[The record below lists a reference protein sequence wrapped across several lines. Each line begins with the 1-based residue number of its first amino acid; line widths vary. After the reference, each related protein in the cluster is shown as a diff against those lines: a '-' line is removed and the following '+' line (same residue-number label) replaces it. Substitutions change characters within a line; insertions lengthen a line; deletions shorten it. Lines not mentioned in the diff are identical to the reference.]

1 MKAAVYDFDGTLT
14 PEALPYFKILEN
26 SGLKGGLGSLEFKLR
41 VKELMAS
48 KGLDF
53 YSAMIFT
60 ILDYVRDAGF
70 RLTDDNISLG
80 ANERHPNPGVPE
92 FIRWLKEQGVANYM
106 ISSGAKAYLERLAI
120 APLFSQI
127 YATTLS
133 YDANGEAT
141 GIAEL
146 MDDDHKVVALQE
158 IAQAI
163 NGDPE
168 NCDGVVY
175 FGDGLTDVPVF
186 KFVKQH
192 GGKTVLICQDPE
204 AENLQSF
211 REQNLIDKYA
221 LNDYGKGSDLYNFIK
236 NLL

>member
-14 PEALPYFKILEN
+14 PETLPYFKILEE
-26 SGLKGGLGSLEFKLR
+26 SGLKGGLGSPEFKLR
-41 VKELMAS
+41 IKALMAS

-70 RLTDDNISLG
+70 KLTNNNISLG
-80 ANERHPNPGVPE
+80 ASERHLNPGVPE
-92 FIRWLKEQGVANYM
+92 FICWLKEQGVANYM

-133 YDANGEAT
+133 YDANGEAI
-141 GIAEL
+141 GIAKL
-146 MDDDHKVVALQE
+146 MDDEQKVVALKE

-163 NGDPE
+163 NGNPE

-175 FGDGLTDVPVF
+175 FGDGPTDMPVF

-204 AENLQSF
+204 AESLQVF
-211 REQNLIDKYA
+211 REQNLIDKFA
-221 LNDYGKGSDLYNFIK
+221 LNDYEKGSDLYNFIEK
-236 NLL
+236 LL